1 MAFRVG
7 QIVKNTRDRSDYAR
21 IGEVVEV
28 SESRVRV
35 LWTRYVNGNE
45 MRDPKRTWMSPKA
58 LVLVV
63 AAGNDPFPE
72 DDEV

>member
-7 QIVKNTRDRSDYAR
+7 QTVKNTRDHSSYAR

-28 SESRVRV
+28 SEARVRV
-35 LWTRYVNGNE
+35 LWNRYANGNE
-45 MRDPKRTWMSPKA
+45 MRDPKRTWVSPKA
-58 LVLVV
+58 LILVV
-63 AAGNDPFPE
+63 TAGNDPFPE

>member
-1 MAFRVG
+1 MFRVG
-7 QIVKNTRDRSDYAR
+7 QIVKNTRDHSSYAR

-28 SESRVRV
+28 LDHRVRV
-35 LWTRYVNGNE
+35 LWTRYVNGYE
-45 MRDPKRTWMSPKA
+45 MKDPKRTWMSPKA

-63 AAGNDPFPE
+63 TAGNDPFPE